1 MPPPDGESM
10 APVAAVVPA
19 GSAAPAPVAAAAV
32 AAALSSSSVADGVVP
47 ITPTVASTNV
57 RATPCSAAVALVAV
71 VAAAAAALCWAADT
85 SCGAG
90 GHSGNGVGGR
100 VGGLNVV
107 SLLLP

>member
-1 MPPPDGESM
+1 M
-10 APVAAVVPA
+10 APVAAVVPT

-32 AAALSSSSVADGVVP
+32 AAALSSSPVADGVVP

-57 RATPCSAAVALVAV
+57 RATPCTAAVALVAV
-71 VAAAAAALCWAADT
+71 VAAAAALCWAADT

-107 SLLLP
+107 SLLLS